1 MRVTLDLR
9 KSVDENAQRYFET
22 AKKARRKALGAEKA
36 VAEWTA
42 RAAAKQSDEQ
52 KQVKAA
58 KAKRRKDWYE
68 SFRWCVSS
76 DGFLL
81 VGGRDATTNEL
92 LIKKHAQKGDVVFHT
107 DMAGSPFVIVKA
119 EGKDVPAATL
129 GEAAQFTASFS
140 RAWKNGLSALE
151 VFHVSPEQVTKE
163 PNPGEYLAKG
173 AFMIR
178 GKTLYYQS
186 ELKVAIGL
194 DDKGRV
200 MAGPPSA
207 VLSRC
212 AKAVEILQGNEKPS
226 DVAKALQKQL
236 GGDLDDILA
245 GLPPGGCKAGK
256 RLA

>member
-1 MRVTLDLR
+1 MKITLDLR
-9 KSVDENAQRYFET
+9 KSIDENARRYFEA

-36 VAEWTA
+36 VAEWKA
-42 RAAAKQSDEQ
+42 RVTGKQHDEPRQAKI
-52 KQVKAA
+52 A
-58 KAKRRKDWYE
+58 KAKRKKDWYE

-107 DMAGSPFVIVKA
+107 DMAGSPFVIVKT

-129 GEAAQFTASFS
+129 DEAAQMTAAFS
-140 RAWKNGLSALE
+140 RAWKNGLSTLE
-151 VFHVSPEQVTKE
+151 VFHVAPEQVTKE
-163 PNPGEYLAKG
+163 PNPGEYLGKG

-178 GKTLYYQS
+178 GKTLYRRP

-194 DDKGRV
+194 DDKGRA

-207 VLSRC
+207 VMKRC
-212 AKAVEILQGNEKPS
+212 VKAVEILQGNEKPS

-236 GGDLDDILA
+236 GGDLDEILSA
-245 GLPPGGCKAGK
+245 LPPGGCKAGS
-256 RLA
+256 RLV